1 MCEKVGLMI
10 VYDDNDS
17 LRREEILGVTRFEGA
32 AIGTKGGGVKQQA
45 SSISSSC
52 KKQLRK
58 VYVYKSN
65 IMYKNWCKQCF
76 TTWIFKH

>member
-45 SSISSSC
+45 STISSSC
-52 KKQLRK
+52 KKHLTLCTK
-58 VYVYKSN
+58 TGVNSVSLPGFLNTDKSSQN
-65 IMYKNWCKQCF
+65 
-76 TTWIFKH
+76 

>member
-1 MCEKVGLMI
+1 MI

-45 SSISSSC
+45 SLFLENQLEIDYYDQAKDCLIHFC
-52 KKQLRK
+52 K
-58 VYVYKSN
+58 
-65 IMYKNWCKQCF
+65 
-76 TTWIFKH
+76 IFHYNQTGPIIC